1 MGATEDEA
9 SGRRAPPGDIA
20 ARPERGSLAS
30 TSLAAALA
38 VDRTVDRLLGH
49 PRTVL
54 GTLIG
59 AQIAAT
65 FVLALSVTHNG
76 WVYFQG
82 GDQIW
87 LATQGWLLGQFELAP
102 TELGY
107 LWSYLLAPI
116 MWVTGPTFVQALPP
130 LVLLQVL
137 VLGPIAL
144 LCVYGIAVR
153 IGGRLLGYWASFL
166 WVVAPFASIPLF
178 VDRYQERW
186 AEHFLPQALGLT
198 AMSDF
203 PSMVLVLAAALFVV
217 RSLDAARLTDALLA
231 GLLLGAAG
239 ATKPPNLLMG
249 AGAALAYL
257 VARRW
262 RAGLAFGAAVVPSLL
277 VLALWKERGLGRIPA
292 FALDETRLAAGAALG
307 VVSVDLDRYLE
318 LDFDH
323 FRKQMDYL
331 REFFWS
337 ARLVQWAPFA
347 GLLAV
352 IRVRRG
358 AIAALLAGWLGAFL
372 VVKGF
377 STRADIQA
385 NTFWRLLLPAWPA
398 YLLLFASIPLLV
410 PTLARRLGDR
420 HRTSTVTPVA
430 RRWVVIAAVASVAVP
445 TVAIAASSPIDSPK
459 LAVVQDDQSN
469 FILTSVDSNVEVRAE
484 RTAAG
489 QRLSWTGG
497 PWRANVFYRLYRAE
511 GPDIECENSDG
522 AIAQYC
528 YLRSVPIATTR
539 EPEYVD
545 TSAPPNATY
554 RIGVGTNWSDD
565 PDEGD
570 VFAFSP
576 PVSLDAG

>member
-1 MGATEDEA
+1 M
-9 SGRRAPPGDIA
+9 S
-20 ARPERGSLAS
+20 
-30 TSLAAALA
+30 
-38 VDRTVDRLLGH
+38 RTVDSLLER
-49 PRTVL
+49 PRAVL

-198 AMSDF
+198 AMADF
-203 PSMVLVLAAALFVV
+203 PSMVLALAAALFVV
-217 RSLDAARLTDALLA
+217 RSLSTGHMTDAVFA
-231 GLLLGAAG
+231 GVLLGAA
-239 ATKPPNLLMG
+239 AALKPPNLLIALG
-249 AGAALAYL
+249 VGLAYV

-262 RAGLAFGAAVVPSLL
+262 REGLACALAIVPALVVL
-277 VLALWKERGLGRIPA
+277 VAWKYRGLGDVPA
-292 FALDETRLAAGAALG
+292 FALEQSRMAAGSGLLG
-307 VVSVDLDRYLE
+307 VELNLDRYFE

-323 FRKQMDYL
+323 WRTQMDQL

-337 ARLVQWAPFA
+337 ARLAQWAPLA

-352 IRVRRG
+352 LRVRRG
-358 AIAALLAGWLGAFL
+358 AIAALLGGWLAAYL

-377 STRADIQA
+377 SPRADIQA
-385 NTFWRLLLPAWPA
+385 NTFWRLLMPAWPA
-398 YLLLFASIPLLV
+398 YLLLFASIPLLI
-410 PTLARRLGDR
+410 PTLARRLGER
-420 HRTSTVTPVA
+420 LQPSQSPA
-430 RRWVVIAAVASVAVP
+430 IAPRWIVVAAVLCVALP
-445 TVAIAASSPIDSPK
+445 AAALAASSPADPPTPAVFQGEPGGEGSDI
-459 LAVVQDDQSN
+459 LAPVDESVSLRVERRGTATQ
-469 FILTSVDSNVEVRAE
+469 LTWSDGAN
-484 RTAAG
+484 
-489 QRLSWTGG
+489 
-497 PWRANVFYRLYRAE
+497 WRGNVFYRVYRYD
-511 GPDIECENSDG
+511 GPGEDTACYRSG
-522 AIAQYC
+522 GVAWYC
-528 YLRSVPIATTR
+528 YVTGTPIATTR
-539 EPEYVD
+539 ETTFLDP
-545 TSAPPNATY
+545 SGAPNSTY
-554 RIGVGTNWSDD
+554 RIGVGTNWIDD

-576 PVSLDAG
+576 PVALDAG